1 MHGGW
6 PRLSELFSDAL
17 KTIIND
23 ALDLLNS
30 SVEVFRWLGCQRSMS
45 EM

>member
-6 PRLSELFSDAL
+6 PRLSELFSDAS

-23 ALDLLNS
+23 ALNLLNS
-30 SVEVFRWLGCQRSMS
+30 GSEVLRGLDDDVSGP
-45 EM
+45 